1 MRKGGTVS
9 LSLSA
14 VLAEMEGAIAAAQ
27 NLRSHS
33 MALKSAATF
42 GLSCADARV
51 LNLVFKYQV
60 RPYGRTKFSPRPFT
74 HGANPCVCTAMPSC
88 HDATCAPM
96 TLAIL
101 LHDVDMT
108 LMIWGNEVEA

>member
-27 NLRSHS
+27 NLRSHN

-42 GLSCADARV
+42 GLSCAAARV

-60 RPYGRTKFSPRPFT
+60 RPYGRTQVPVFDGES
-74 HGANPCVCTAMPSC
+74 SW
-88 HDATCAPM
+88 
-96 TLAIL
+96 
-101 LHDVDMT
+101 
-108 LMIWGNEVEA
+108 MIFC